1 MASLSRRKRLFDQLE
16 PLGWRHLGD
25 SPEKEPVRI
34 RCFDGSEHTAI
45 KTTPARMRQ
54 RAWFPTRP
62 PYRPIFNVVAWKP
75 LCEVFPRP
83 ADKGAV

>member
-1 MASLSRRKRLFDQLE
+1 MVAMSKRKRMFRELCKD
-16 PLGWRHLGD
+16 GWRRLQD

-34 RCFDGSEHTAI
+34 KCFDGSEHTAI
-45 KTTPARMRQ
+45 KTAPARMSQ